1 MSDLVEKLNSAV
13 FDITPLILSKEFEH
27 MREPWQMMMGGLILP
42 AIAKEDPSVLNDPEF
57 KELLE
62 SFTKEKVEEFFKPK
76 TVEVSVDRIVEKKVE
91 VEKIVEKVVPV
102 DRVVEKIV
110 SVDRIVEKIVHVPL
124 TTGTDTKF
132 RRLKDDITKKKL
144 MERQLVCEDRDVF
157 IGWWNANQRLVPDT
171 DPVCG
176 ELAKKVNEANPNSSP
191 LAPAQVAGYFSH
203 LCRVGM
209 RTDAARDV
217 IIQKSLN
224 RGVFTITPVYSQ
236 KLLDEIQKNWGLQRA
251 DETARRKDHA
261 IMRARRAAGDTTPV
275 VAIVDKENGVVT
287 SPEPIAPVVQ
297 TPVQAPVAEE
307 EYEIK
312 FL

>member
-13 FDITPLILSKEFEH
+13 FNITPLILSKEFEH

-42 AIAKEDPSVLNDPEF
+42 AIAKEDPSVLNEPEF

-62 SFTKEKVEEFFKPK
+62 SYTKDKVEEYFKPK
-76 TVEVSVDRIVEKKVE
+76 TVEVSVDRVVEKKVE
-91 VEKIVEKVVPV
+91 VEKVVEKIVEKVVHVPV

-110 SVDRIVEKIVHVPL
+110 EKVVHVPL

-176 ELAKKVNEANPNSSP
+176 ILAKAINEARLNASP

-209 RTDAARDV
+209 KTEAVRNE
-217 IIQKSLN
+217 IIRKSLS

-236 KLLDEIQKNWGLQRA
+236 KLLDEIQKNWELERA
-251 DETARRKDHA
+251 DETARRKDHE
-261 IMRARRAAGDTTPV
+261 ILRARRAAGDTTPV
-275 VAIVDKENGVVT
+275 VAIVDKEKGVVT
-287 SPEPIAPVVQ
+287 SPEPITS
-297 TPVQAPVAEE
+297 TPQAPVTEPEE

-312 FL
+312 FQ